1 MTKKRLCMMIGLA
14 LAMGMGQAAGAI
26 EQFTPV
32 AIVDTGRVYTTYF
45 KESQAVRDWEKLKQ
59 TTQDELN
66 KYFADTNKLVA
77 DRLEA
82 MKKGDATESL
92 RLEQEIA
99 KRTQFY
105 NEYKKVKQQ
114 QIADAGKALA
124 QSDSFLSEI
133 TAAIKY
139 VAESEGYTV
148 VLDTSASGLG
158 LRFYSPEVDITDK
171 VLDQLKK
178 SGVR

>member
-1 MTKKRLCMMIGLA
+1 
-14 LAMGMGQAAGAI
+14 
-26 EQFTPV
+26 
-32 AIVDTGRVYTTYF
+32 
-45 KESQAVRDWEKLKQ
+45 VRDWEKLKQ
-59 TTQDELN
+59 STQDELN
-66 KYFADTNKLVA
+66 KYFNETTKLNA

-82 MKKGDATESL
+82 VKRGDSTESM

-105 NEYKKVKQQ
+105 NDYKKVKQQ

-124 QSDSFLSEI
+124 QSDSFLSEVQ
-133 TAAIKY
+133 AAIKY
-139 VAESEGYTV
+139 VAEGEGYTV
-148 VLDTSASGLG
+148 VLDAGTAG

>member
-1 MTKKRLCMMIGLA
+1 MSM
-14 LAMGMGQAAGAI
+14 MGMRRGLVMAFLSLILTVAWA
-26 EQFTPV
+26 EQLTTV
-32 AIVDTGRVYTTYF
+32 AIVDSGRVYTTYF
-45 KESQAVRDWEKLKQ
+45 KESQSVRDWERLKQ
-59 TTQDELN
+59 SVQEELN
-66 KYFADTNKLVA
+66 KYFAETTKMNA

-82 MKKGDATESL
+82 VKQNNSTEAL

-105 NEYKKVKQQ
+105 NEYKRVKQQ
-114 QIADAGKALA
+114 QIADQGKSLM

-133 TAAIKY
+133 TAAIKF

-148 VLDTSASGLG
+148 LLDSANPS
-158 LRFYSPEVDITDK
+158 LRFWSPEVDITDK
-171 VLDQLKK
+171 VLTQLKK